1 MLNLKIQDGIP
12 DPHPFLDISWRDLI
26 PQSNHKLQESKQG
39 IRKKCTVSRS
49 HEMEIKRQA
58 WHTFAICFTFI
69 TYLASSVLGLIIFV
83 HLATCRRIKRSY

>member
-39 IRKKCTVSRS
+39 IRGIKTRHKKKVYS
-49 HEMEIKRQA
+49 
-58 WHTFAICFTFI
+58 F
-69 TYLASSVLGLIIFV
+69 
-83 HLATCRRIKRSY
+83 